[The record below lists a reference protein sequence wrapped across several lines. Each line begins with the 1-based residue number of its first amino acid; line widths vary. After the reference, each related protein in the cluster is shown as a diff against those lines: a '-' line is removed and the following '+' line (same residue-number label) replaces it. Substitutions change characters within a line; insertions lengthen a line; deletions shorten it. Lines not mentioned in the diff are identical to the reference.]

1 MTLKK
6 NIRQKT
12 SLYIFYFLSI
22 IAIAYG
28 LMYLFKND
36 IMSYHYAFLRMDKT
50 QINNF
55 NPHIIKLMLALMK
68 VSGACF
74 VSVGVTAFI
83 ITDRLFKNGEKWA
96 LWCLISLFSLS
107 LIPMFFVTLNIAN
120 NIPAGGI
127 KPPWQFTLAMLIL
140 LLVAILLSVIKR
152 KINNK

>member
-1 MTLKK
+1 MLLKR
-6 NIRQKT
+6 NIKQKT
-12 SLYIFYFLSI
+12 SIYIFYFLSI

-50 QINNF
+50 QINDF

-83 ITDRLFKNGEKWA
+83 ITAKPFKKGERWA

-120 NIPAGGI
+120 NIPAGEI
-127 KPPWQFTLAMLIL
+127 KPPWQLTLVMLIL
-140 LLVAILLSVIKR
+140 LIIAVLLSCIKKR
-152 KINNK
+152 NKN

>member
-1 MTLKK
+1 MKK
-6 NIRQKT
+6 QNTKQKI
-12 SLYIFYFLSI
+12 SIYIFYFLSI

-28 LMYLFKND
+28 LMYLFRDD

-50 QINNF
+50 QINDF

-68 VSGACF
+68 ISGACF

-83 ITDRLFKNGEKWA
+83 ITGKLFRNGEKWA

-120 NIPAGGI
+120 NIPSEGI
-127 KPPWQFTLAMLIL
+127 KPPWQLTLVMLIL
-140 LLVAILLSVIKR
+140 LIIAILLSCIKKTNR
-152 KINNK
+152 NN

>member
-1 MTLKK
+1 MLLKR
-6 NIRQKT
+6 NIKQKI
-12 SLYIFYFLSI
+12 SIYIFYFLSV
-22 IAIAYG
+22 IAIGYG
-28 LMYLFKND
+28 LMYIFRND

-74 VSVGVTAFI
+74 VSVGFTALI
-83 ITDRLFKNGEKWA
+83 ITAKPFKNGEKWA

-120 NIPAGGI
+120 NIPSEGI
-127 KPPWQFTLAMLIL
+127 KPPWQLTLTMLIL
-140 LLVAILLSVIKR
+140 LIIAVLLSCIKKTHR
-152 KINNK
+152 NN